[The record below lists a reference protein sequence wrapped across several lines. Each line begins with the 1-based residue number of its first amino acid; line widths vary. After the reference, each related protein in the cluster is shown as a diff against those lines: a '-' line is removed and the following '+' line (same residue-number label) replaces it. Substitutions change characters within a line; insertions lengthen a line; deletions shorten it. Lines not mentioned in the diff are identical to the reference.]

1 MFSHLA
7 LLPSNRRC
15 NEVNLSFNTN
25 GPILVAAVGLSLLAM
40 YSDLRWRRIPNYL
53 ILPAV
58 ALGIL
63 LNFLGD
69 GLSGMLQA
77 FFGLVVGMSLL
88 LLPYLL
94 GGMGGGDVKLM
105 GALGTLLGS
114 HAILNVFL
122 YTSLVGGVIA
132 IVVAVSNQSLIETF
146 KRIWLFLKCIFLFQ
160 APSTGALVFK
170 KSPTMPYGVA
180 IGAGTLFYLVVGKII

>member
-1 MFSHLA
+1 M
-7 LLPSNRRC
+7 
-15 NEVNLSFNTN
+15 NLSFNTS
-25 GPILVAAVGLSLLAM
+25 GPILVAAIGLTLMAV
-40 YSDLRWRRIPNYL
+40 YSDLRWRKIPNYL
-53 ILPAV
+53 TLPAV
-58 ALGIL
+58 ALGFL

-69 GLSGMLQA
+69 GWSGVLSA

-88 LLPYLL
+88 MLPYLL

-114 HAILNVFL
+114 HAILYVFL
-122 YTSLVGGVIA
+122 YTSLVGGLIA
-132 IVVAVSNQSLIETF
+132 IVVAVANQSLIETF
-146 KRIWLFLKCIFLFQ
+146 KRIWLFLKCIFLFR

-180 IGAGTLFYLVVGKII
+180 IGAGTLLYLVVGKIV

>member
-1 MFSHLA
+1 
-7 LLPSNRRC
+7 
-15 NEVNLSFNTN
+15 VNLSFDTN
-25 GPILVAAVGLSLLAM
+25 GPIFVAAIGLALLAM

-53 ILPAV
+53 TLPAI
-58 ALGIL
+58 ALGFL
-63 LNFLGD
+63 LNFLGY
-69 GLSGMLQA
+69 GWRGVLSA
-77 FFGLVVGMSLL
+77 SFGLVVGMSLL
-88 LLPYLL
+88 MLPYLL

-122 YTSLVGGVIA
+122 YTSLVGGLIA
-132 IVVAVSNQSLIETF
+132 IVVAVANQSLIETF
-146 KRIWLFLKCIFLFQ
+146 KRIWLFLKCIFLFR

-180 IGAGTLFYLVVGKII
+180 IGAGTLLYLAVGKIV

>member
-1 MFSHLA
+1 
-7 LLPSNRRC
+7 
-15 NEVNLSFNTN
+15 VNLSFNTN